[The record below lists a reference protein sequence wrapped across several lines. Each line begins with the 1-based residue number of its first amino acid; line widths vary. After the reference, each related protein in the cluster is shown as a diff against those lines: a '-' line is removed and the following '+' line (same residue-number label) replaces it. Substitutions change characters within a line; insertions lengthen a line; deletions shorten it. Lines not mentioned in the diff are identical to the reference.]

1 MAGYGTKK
9 EFEALIEKVR
19 GEIKAFNQKHNE
31 INADPDLTREGKDKR
46 IAEAHAALERVC
58 KMHLTAAASLLN
70 RVRKRLE
77 SERAAAGVQKTD
89 DLAHQMRLSNA
100 IKTLELRGRAMSDEE
115 LVQLVTPLA
124 KDPLAKATIVAAA
137 SAGGRDPLRTGAAI
151 DSLFA
156 VGETRDKAVLE
167 LKSFEDFILGLWGR
181 FGAEIGDFA
190 VTVAL
195 DMRLEHWNADFT
207 RYE

>member
-1 MAGYGTKK
+1 MVGYGTKK

-19 GEIKAFNQKHNE
+19 DEIKAFNQKRNE
-31 INADPDLTREGKDKR
+31 INSDPDLTREGKEKK

-58 KMHLTAAASLLN
+58 KMHLTAAANLLN

-77 SERAAAGVQKTD
+77 SERAAAGVKKAD

-100 IKTLELRGRAMSDEE
+100 IKTLELRGRSMSDEE
-115 LVQLVTPLA
+115 LVLLVTPLA
-124 KDPLAKATIVAAA
+124 KDPLARATIIAAA
-137 SAGGRDPLRTGAAI
+137 SAGGRDPQRTGAAI

-156 VGETRDKAVLE
+156 TGETRDKAIQE
-167 LKSFEDFILGLWGR
+167 LQAFEGFVLGLWGR
-181 FGAEIGDFA
+181 YGAEIGDFA

-195 DMRLEHWNADFT
+195 DMKLEHWNADFSK
-207 RYE
+207 YE